1 MSFVPILNAN
11 ENIQLEVIPKKGI
24 MLHAND
30 LFKIFTGIFI
40 LTIAFTVGFTEH
52 IGFLAFGI
60 IILFL
65 MLKAVYNRYNNTNGI
80 TYLITN
86 ERVLFLKNG
95 NIIKQKEFKN
105 INEINYEN
113 SGNDRG
119 YIILGEVEDLFENR
133 GISFEEDICVL
144 DNLTNYKEVST
155 LLKKLMENKKT
166 AHNTI

>member
-1 MSFVPILNAN
+1 
-11 ENIQLEVIPKKGI
+11 

-30 LFKIFTGIFI
+30 LFKIFFGIFF
-40 LTIAFTVGFTEH
+40 LTIAFTVGFTGH
-52 IGFLAFGI
+52 IGFLTFGI
-60 IILFL
+60 ISLSF
-65 MLKAVYNRYNNTNGI
+65 MLKAVYTRYTNTNGI

-119 YIILGEVEDLFENR
+119 Y
-133 GISFEEDICVL
+133 
-144 DNLTNYKEVST
+144 
-155 LLKKLMENKKT
+155 LK
-166 AHNTI
+166 A